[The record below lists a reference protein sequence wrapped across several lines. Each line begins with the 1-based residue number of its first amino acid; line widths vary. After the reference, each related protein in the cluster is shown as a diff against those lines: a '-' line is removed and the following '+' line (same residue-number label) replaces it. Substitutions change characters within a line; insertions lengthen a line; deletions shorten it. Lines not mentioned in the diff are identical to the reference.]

1 MYLSLFL
8 SFYLYVY
15 LSLIVCSSEPEDVQA
30 EAQNS
35 TSLLITWK
43 RPRVVYDA
51 VIERYVV
58 YYQQLQGEDQTKH
71 EYLTDGYQD
80 LVSSFWTEKEIQKIL
95 KVNIN
100 K

>member
-1 MYLSLFL
+1 MYIYLSVFL
-8 SFYLYVY
+8 SPSIL
-15 LSLIVCSSEPEDVQA
+15 VCSSEPEDVQA

-80 LVSSFWTEKEIQKIL
+80 LVSSCWIKKEILQIL
-95 KVNIN
+95 NHRN
-100 K
+100 QSE